1 MKIIRSH
8 PPNISE
14 IEAAFPGVSK
24 TPTILYTY
32 GDSVFT
38 TGMGEIPTW
47 IMEHERVHSQRQYEL
62 GLTYQ
67 VGRGFPDHLGNNEI
81 YNLGAESWWNR
92 YINDSEFRL
101 EEELLAHR
109 VELEVF
115 SRFYPDRNAR
125 RAYLKSIAKRLSS
138 GMYGRM
144 ISFEKAKKLIK
155 QV

>member
-8 PPNISE
+8 PPNILD

-24 TPTILYTY
+24 TPTILYTF

-62 GLTYQ
+62 GRSFFKDPISNGTDEAFY
-67 VGRGFPDHLGNNEI
+67 EI
-81 YNLGAESWWNR
+81 GAIYWWNR
-92 YINDSEFRL
+92 YLQDNEFRL

-109 VELEVF
+109 VELDIF
-115 SRFYPDRNAR
+115 SRFYPDRNTR

-144 ISFEKAKKLIK
+144 VTFEKAKRMIK
-155 QV
+155 NV